1 MKQASERPRVALA
14 TLGCKVNQ
22 YESAALGEA
31 MGQLGFQAVSFTEE
45 ADCYII
51 NTCTVTG
58 RTDYQSRQ
66 MIRRALRRN
75 PEALIVVTGC
85 YAQTNREE
93 LVKIPGITVIAG
105 NREKKSLPEIIAKA
119 WKQKKDRPAEPLPQ
133 SIHMGAFQERE
144 TLDVPLLNHFSGHTR
159 AFLKIQDGCNA
170 FCSYC
175 IVPYARGRSRSLPPS
190 IAHDHM
196 LAMASVGYREIVL
209 TGIHLGTYGQDLT
222 PMTTLLHLLQQIED
236 RGMIRRLRLSSIE
249 PNEISDDL
257 LRLFEKATIICP
269 HLHIPLQSGDDTILS
284 RMNRHY
290 NRDFFRSLLDKIAI
304 ARPDAAVGL
313 DVMVGFPGEDEN
325 AFQQTLRLIEDLP
338 VAYLH
343 VFPFSKRPGTPA
355 CTMPNQVKED
365 EKKRRAEQLR
375 ILGNEKRRLF
385 MAKFI
390 GRRLSVL
397 IEGRRDKKTG
407 YWSGF
412 SENYLP
418 VAVSNGR
425 ASMVN
430 SVVTVVPSEI
440 SGNILYGEVI
450 HE

>member
-1 MKQASERPRVALA
+1 MKQVSERPRVALA

-31 MGQLGFQAVSFTEE
+31 MEQIGFQAVSFTEE
-45 ADCYII
+45 ADCYVI

-75 PEALIVVTGC
+75 PQALVVVTGC
-85 YAQTNREE
+85 YAQTNTEE
-93 LVKIPGITVIAG
+93 LAEISGVAVIAG
-105 NREKKSLPEIIAKA
+105 NEEKSSLPDIIAKA
-119 WKQKKDRPAEPLPQ
+119 WKQKTGSPTEPLPQ
-133 SIHMGAFQERE
+133 RIHLGAFRERE
-144 TLDVPLLNHFSGHTR
+144 PLQVPLLKSFSGHTR
-159 AFLKIQDGCNA
+159 AFLKVQDGCNA
-170 FCSYC
+170 LCSYC
-175 IVPYARGRSRSLPPS
+175 IVPYARGRSRSLPPK
-190 IAHDHM
+190 IVREHI
-196 LAMASVGYREIVL
+196 LNMAEAGYREIVL

-222 PMTTLLHLLQQIED
+222 PTTTLLHLLQQIED
-236 RGMIRRLRLSSIE
+236 QGMVQRLRLSSIE
-249 PNEISDDL
+249 PQEISEDL
-257 LRLFEKATIICP
+257 LRLFTRAAAICP
-269 HLHIPLQSGDDTILS
+269 HLHIPLQSGDDAILS

-290 NRDFFRSLLDKIAI
+290 NRDFFRSLVEKISI
-304 ARPDAAVGL
+304 SRPDTAVGL
-313 DVMVGFPGEDEN
+313 DVMVGFPGEDES
-325 AFQQTLRLIEDLP
+325 AFEQTHRLIEDLP

-355 CTMPNQVKED
+355 YTMQNQVKEE

-375 ILGNEKRRLF
+375 FLGNEKRRIF
-385 MAKFI
+385 MTKFL
-390 GRRLSVL
+390 GRRLRVL

-418 VAVSNGR
+418 VAVVNGQ
-425 ASMVN
+425 ASLVN
-430 SVVTVVPSEI
+430 TIVTVIPSEMT
-440 SGNILYGEVI
+440 GGILCGEVI

>member
-1 MKQASERPRVALA
+1 MKQPPENPRVALA

-31 MGQLGFQAVSFTEE
+31 IERLGFQAVSFTEE

-75 PEALIVVTGC
+75 PGALIVVTGC
-85 YAQTNREE
+85 YAQTNLEE
-93 LVKIPGITVIAG
+93 LAKLPNIAVIAG
-105 NREKKSLPEIIAKA
+105 NREKSSLPDIIARA
-119 WKQKKDRPAEPLPQ
+119 WKQKKDGPSEPLPQ
-133 SIHMGAFQERE
+133 RIHLGAFQEGDS
-144 TLDVPLLNHFSGHTR
+144 LDVPLLKHFSGHTR

-175 IVPYARGRSRSLPPS
+175 IVPHARGRSRSLQPE
-190 IAHDHM
+190 IVREHM
-196 LAMASVGYREIVL
+196 LAMAKAGYREIVL

-222 PMTTLLHLLQQIED
+222 PRTTLLHLLQQIED
-236 RGMIRRLRLSSIE
+236 QGIIQRLRLSSIE
-249 PNEISDDL
+249 PQEISEDL
-257 LRLFEKATIICP
+257 LRLFKKAAIICP
-269 HLHIPLQSGDDTILS
+269 HLHIPLQSGDDEILS

-290 NRDFFRSLLDKIAI
+290 SRDFFRSLVEKVMIS
-304 ARPDAAVGL
+304 RPDTAVGL
-313 DVMVGFPGEDEN
+313 DVMVGFPGEDES
-325 AFQQTLRLIEDLP
+325 AFQQTYRLIEDLP

-355 CTMPNQVKED
+355 QTMQNQVKED

-375 ILGNEKRRLF
+375 LLGNEKRRLF
-385 MAKFI
+385 MMQFI
-390 GRRLSVL
+390 GQRLHVL
-397 IEGRRDKKTG
+397 VEGRRDKKTG
-407 YWSGF
+407 CWMGF

-418 VAVSNGR
+418 VALANGR
-425 ASMVN
+425 SGLVN
-430 SVVTVVPSEI
+430 TVVTVIPTEMN
-440 SGNILYGEVI
+440 GNVLSGEVI
-450 HE
+450 DE